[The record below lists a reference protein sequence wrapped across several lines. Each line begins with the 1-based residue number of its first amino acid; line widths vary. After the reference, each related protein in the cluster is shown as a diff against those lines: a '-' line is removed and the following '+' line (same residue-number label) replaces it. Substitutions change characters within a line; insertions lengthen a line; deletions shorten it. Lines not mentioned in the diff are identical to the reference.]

1 MRDFDMPS
9 KANDP
14 LSSAVRD
21 YLSFERRVA
30 RIKLNGAS
38 ELRGQLLPL
47 GRDRARK
54 KLLPI
59 VAKLYGCA
67 IAQGERKAAG
77 SYVLDPGDPQYEAA
91 KKGLFRLLKDIFD

>member
-1 MRDFDMPS
+1 M
-9 KANDP
+9 NEP

-21 YLSFERRVA
+21 FFSIERRVA

-38 ELRGQLLPL
+38 ELRAQLLPL

-54 KLLPI
+54 ELLPV
-59 VAKLYGCA
+59 VAELYGCA
-67 IAQGERKAAG
+67 IVHGERKAAG
-77 SYVLDPGDPQYEAA
+77 NYVLNPGDPQYESA